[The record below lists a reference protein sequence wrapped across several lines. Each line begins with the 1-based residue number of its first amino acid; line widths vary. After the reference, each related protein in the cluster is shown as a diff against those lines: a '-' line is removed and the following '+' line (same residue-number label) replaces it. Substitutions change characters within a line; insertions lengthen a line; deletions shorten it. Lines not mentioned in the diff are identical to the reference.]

1 MRLLDEAIDE
11 YQKALRL
18 SPNFADI
25 ITRLGIAYRDKGS
38 YDEAIKEFN
47 RAKECNPKYIPARLH
62 LGITY
67 YSQGFYGLA
76 EEEWR
81 EALVFDPDNNAMTD
95 ILEFCKAPESLS
107 GASPLD
113 LLDIQG
119 LTTHFF
125 TRAGRDQGRRQPEP
139 QAPEGPGARP
149 GRRIGVRQDR
159 DRTLHPEPRSLSRQ
173 DRFRKDLLRRRGPA
187 RLLSD
192 EEMRTIRGAR
202 ISMIFQEPMTALNP
216 VFTVGNQIA
225 EVLTTHRH
233 ASKKQA
239 MAAAVDLLHSVGI
252 PSPEKRVNEY
262 PHQLSGGMRQRVMI
276 AMAIACKPSLILADE
291 PTTALD
297 VTIQAHI
304 LELLSTIQAEMGMAM
319 VLVTHDL
326 GLIAERAHE
335 VAVMYAGRIV
345 EQAET
350 GELFANPQHPYTRGL
365 MASIPKPG
373 EEGRKRL
380 RTIAGTVPQLHDLPK
395 GCTFS
400 PRCDIRT
407 GKCEAEP
414 GTRGSE
420 ARTSGAVL
428 GSEVNHGMRNAE

>member
-1 MRLLDEAIDE
+1 
-11 YQKALRL
+11 
-18 SPNFADI
+18 
-25 ITRLGIAYRDKGS
+25 
-38 YDEAIKEFN
+38 
-47 RAKECNPKYIPARLH
+47 
-62 LGITY
+62 
-67 YSQGFYGLA
+67 
-76 EEEWR
+76 
-81 EALVFDPDNNAMTD
+81 
-95 ILEFCKAPESLS
+95 
-107 GASPLD
+107 LD

-125 TRAGRDQGRRQPEP
+125 TRSGVIKAVDNLSLRLRKGRVLGLVGESGCGKTVTALSILNLVPY
-139 QAPEGPGARP
+139 PGKIVSGKIFFEDA
-149 GRRIGVRQDR
+149 
-159 DRTLHPEPRSLSRQ
+159 
-173 DRFRKDLLRRRGPA
+173 DLLT
-187 RLLSD
+187 LSP
-192 EEMRTIRGAR
+192 EELRAIRGAR

-233 ASKKQA
+233 ATNREA
-239 MAAAVDLLHSVGI
+239 LDAAIELLRSVGI
-252 PSPEKRVNEY
+252 PSPEKRVHEY

-304 LELLSTIQAEMGMAM
+304 LELLGTIQAEMGMAM

-350 GELFANPQHPYTRGL
+350 KELFANPQHPYTRGL

-373 EEGRKRL
+373 EEGRRRL
-380 RTIAGTVPQLHDLPK
+380 RTIPGTVPRLYDLPK
-395 GCTFS
+395 ACTFL
-400 PRCDIRT
+400 PRCDIKTR
-407 GKCEAEP
+407 KCEVEP
-414 GTRGSE
+414 GLVEVKQGHLVRCWE
-420 ARTSGAVL
+420 AK
-428 GSEVNHGMRNAE
+428 